1 MITLKKTLIAG
12 LLILLMSPVFAQ
24 TKPTQT
30 TKPKSAAAPEPAKDC
45 YGEWYTLFRER
56 GAKKIP
62 DGTQEVVISIRKE
75 GYSKCFMG
83 KVDVEDGKL
92 VPPVYVAKEDGTFET
107 LAQTGLKL
115 DPASVA
121 AKDPNALSAITDG
134 MSITAYTDDH
144 EVVKLF
150 FYKYVNTA
158 ASQNKVAPPVK
169 TLVKN

>member
-24 TKPTQT
+24 TKPSETS
-30 TKPKSAAAPEPAKDC
+30 KPKPAPASEPAKDC

-75 GYSKCFMG
+75 GFSKCFMG
-83 KVDVEDGKL
+83 KVDVENGRL
-92 VPPVYVAKEDGTFET
+92 VPPVYVAKQDGTFET
-107 LAQTGLKL
+107 LGQTGLKL

-121 AKDPNALSAITDG
+121 AKDPNALTAITDG

-158 ASQNKVAPPVK
+158 ASMNKEAPPVK
-169 TLVKN
+169 ALVKN